1 MLWLSFGFR
10 LQFVSRVDR
19 LQPKNAVSAISAPR
33 GTISAPDAL
42 AQAHARLI
50 GNTDLQ
56 FDFGTFQPQK
66 PPAWLLAVFR
76 FLEAAGPVLEV
87 LFWCVV
93 AALVGT
99 LLYFIGRELWYRRWP
114 QRAVR
119 PRASEPRR
127 YWHPTVQEALL
138 LLSDADA
145 LAASGAFEKAVHLL
159 LLRSIQDIDKHRPAV
174 VTPSLTSREISL
186 LGALPGSTRGAFAN
200 IVRVSERGQFG
211 GRPVDAADFATCR
224 AEYERF
230 AFPESWLAGA
240 RP

>member
-1 MLWLSFGFR
+1 
-10 LQFVSRVDR
+10 V
-19 LQPKNAVSAISAPR
+19 PAISAPK
-33 GTISAPDAL
+33 GTIAAPDAL

-50 GNTDLQ
+50 RDTDLQ

-66 PPAWLLAVFR
+66 PPEWLLAFFR

-87 LFWCVV
+87 IFWCVV
-93 AALVGT
+93 ATLVAT

-114 QRAVR
+114 RRDVRSRAT
-119 PRASEPRR
+119 EPRR
-127 YWHPTVQEALL
+127 SWHPTAQEALL

-174 VTPSLTSREISL
+174 VIPSLTSREISL
-186 LGALPGSTRGAFAN
+186 LGALPGATRGAFAN
-200 IVRVSERGQFG
+200 IMRVSERGLFG
-211 GRPVDAADFATCR
+211 GRPIDASDFATCR

-230 AFPESWLAGA
+230 AFPDAWLAGA